1 VRPEVRWDWFDE
13 NRPVA
18 LYPYDAGDRDD
29 QFLFG
34 CDFILTF

>member
-1 VRPEVRWDWFDE
+1 
-13 NRPVA
+13 VA